1 MRNAWCLLG
10 VLAGGCG
17 GCSEPPVQSG
27 VVKDVFGHPLD
38 GATVIMEGVLEQ
50 KITNSEGM
58 FTFPRQKTSMKITA
72 GKKGYIKDTELA
84 TPPADEDEDA
94 PLVQL
99 ALYPDPP
106 EKGFYEVG
114 RDGYTKLEPRQIYV
128 VGTALRSVSGLRE
141 TSDETLGHNDG
152 PTRFVFSSSLR
163 PSEIAQ
169 LDLKMHHLDFVDT
182 IDVPGVL
189 GKEPV
194 TANLWVA
201 NKPVQFEL
209 EQLATE
215 DDYLITTREPLVGGA
230 YAFHTGGVLTSKDVR
245 VLNTLPKEL
254 QFAYAFDM
262 K

>member
-1 MRNAWCLLG
+1 MRNAWCLLV
-10 VLAGGCG
+10 VLAAGGCRK
-17 GCSEPPVQSG
+17 PPVQNG
-27 VVKDVFGHPLD
+27 VVKDVFGNPLE
-38 GATVIMEGVLEQ
+38 GATVLMEGVFEQ
-50 KITNSEGM
+50 RVTDAQGTFS
-58 FTFPRQKTSMKITA
+58 FPRQKTSTRITA
-72 GKKGYIKDTELA
+72 GKNGYIKDTELV
-84 TPPADEDEDA
+84 TPPVEEGAEA
-94 PLVQL
+94 PPVELV
-99 ALYPDPP
+99 LYPDPP

-114 RDGYTKLEPRQIYV
+114 PDRYTKLEPRQIFV
-128 VGTALRSVSGLRE
+128 VGTELRSISGLRE
-141 TSDETLGHNDG
+141 TSDEALRHNDG

-169 LDLKMHHLDFVDT
+169 LDLKMHRLDFVNT
-182 IDVPGVL
+182 VDVPGVL

-201 NKPVQFEL
+201 NKPVQFDL

-215 DDYLITTREPLVGGA
+215 DDYLITTRETLAGGA

-262 K
+262 R

>member
-1 MRNAWCLLG
+1 MRYAWCLL
-10 VLAGGCG
+10 VLGAGGCRK
-17 GCSEPPVQSG
+17 PPVVQG
-27 VVKDVFGHPLD
+27 VVKDIFGQPIE
-38 GATVIMEGVLEQ
+38 GATVLVEGVLEQ
-50 KITNSEGM
+50 RITDAQGAFS
-58 FTFPRQKTSMKITA
+58 FPRQKTDMRITA
-72 GKKGYIKDTELA
+72 GKKGYIKDTETV
-84 TPPADEDEDA
+84 TPPAEEGDETPPVE
-94 PLVQL
+94 L

-114 RDGYTKLEPRQIYV
+114 RDRYNKLEPRQIYV
-128 VGTALRSVSGLRE
+128 VGTELRSVSGLRE
-141 TSDETLGHNDG
+141 TSDEVLGHNDG

-169 LDLKMHHLDFVDT
+169 LELKMHHLDFVDT
-182 IDVPGVL
+182 IEVPGVL

-201 NKPVQFEL
+201 NKPVQFDL
-209 EQLATE
+209 EQLATL
-215 DDYLITTREPLVGGA
+215 DDYLITTREPLAGGA

-245 VLNTLPKEL
+245 ALATLPKEL

>member
-1 MRNAWCLLG
+1 MRNAWCLL
-10 VLAGGCG
+10 VPILAGGCRK
-17 GCSEPPVQSG
+17 PPVVHG
-27 VVKDVFGHPLD
+27 VVKDIFGRPIE
-38 GATVIMEGVLEQ
+38 GATVIMEGVLERRSTDAQ
-50 KITNSEGM
+50 GE
-58 FTFPRQKTSMKITA
+58 FTFPRQTTSMRLTA
-72 GKKGYIKDTELA
+72 GKKGYIKDTETL
-84 TPPADEDEDA
+84 TPPEDA
-94 PLVQL
+94 SEEPPPIEL

-128 VGTALRSVSGLRE
+128 VGTDLRSISGLRE
-141 TSDETLGHNDG
+141 TSDHALGHQEG

-169 LDLKMHHLDFVDT
+169 LDLKMHHLDFMDT
-182 IDVPGVL
+182 VEVPGVL
-189 GKEPV
+189 GKESV

-201 NKPVQFEL
+201 NKPVQFDL

-215 DDYLITTREPLVGGA
+215 DDYLITTREPLAGGA
-230 YAFHTGGVLTSKDVR
+230 YAFHTGGVLTSRDVR
-245 VLNTLPKEL
+245 ALDRLPKEL

>member
-10 VLAGGCG
+10 VAAGGC
-17 GCSEPPVQSG
+17 SKPPVQSG
-27 VVKDVFGHPLD
+27 VVKDVFGHPLE
-38 GATVIMEGVLEQ
+38 GATVIMEGVFEQ
-50 KITNSEGM
+50 KITDADGA
-58 FTFPRQKTSMKITA
+58 FTFPRQKTNMRITA
-72 GKKGYIKDTELA
+72 GKKGYIKDTEVA
-84 TPPADEDEDA
+84 VPPAREKDEA
-94 PLVQL
+94 PPVQL

-128 VGTALRSVSGLRE
+128 VGTELKSVSGLKE

-201 NKPVQFEL
+201 NSPVQFEL
-209 EQLATE
+209 EQLATQ
-215 DDYLITTREPLVGGA
+215 DDYLITTRETLAGGA

-262 K
+262 R

>member
-1 MRNAWCLLG
+1 MRNAWCLLV
-10 VLAGGCG
+10 VLAAGGCKK
-17 GCSEPPVQSG
+17 PPVVNG
-27 VVKDVFGHPLD
+27 VVKDVFGQPIE
-38 GATVIMEGVLEQ
+38 GATVLLEGMLEQ
-50 KITNSEGM
+50 RSTDAQGQ
-58 FTFPRQKTSMKITA
+58 FTLPLQTSNMRITA
-72 GKKGYIKDTELA
+72 GKKGYIKDTEVV
-84 TPPADEDEDA
+84 TPPVDEDEE
-94 PLVQL
+94 PPTVEL

-106 EKGFYEVG
+106 EKGFYGVG

-128 VGTALRSVSGLRE
+128 VGTELRSISGLRE
-141 TSDETLGHNDG
+141 TSDQALGHREG
-152 PTRFVFSSSLR
+152 PTQFVFSSSLR

-169 LDLKMHHLDFVDT
+169 LDLEMHHLDFVDT
-182 IDVPGVL
+182 VEVPGVL

-201 NKPVQFEL
+201 NKPVQFDL

-215 DDYLITTREPLVGGA
+215 DDYLITTREPLAGGA
-230 YAFHTGGVLTSKDVR
+230 YAFHTGGVLTSRDVR

>member
-1 MRNAWCLLG
+1 
-10 VLAGGCG
+10 VAGGCKK
-17 GCSEPPVQSG
+17 PPVQSG
-27 VVKDVFGHPLD
+27 VVKDVFGNPLE
-38 GATVIMEGVLEQ
+38 GATVIMEGVREQ
-50 KITNSEGM
+50 KITDAQGM
-58 FTFPRQKTSMKITA
+58 FTFPRPKTSVRITA

-84 TPPADEDEDA
+84 TPPVQEKEDA
-94 PLVQL
+94 PLVEL

-106 EKGFYEVG
+106 EKGFYGVG

-128 VGTALRSVSGLRE
+128 VGTELRSISGLRE
-141 TSDETLGHNDG
+141 TSDEALGHNDG

-169 LDLKMHHLDFVDT
+169 LDLEMHHLDFVNT
-182 IDVPGVL
+182 VDVPGVL

-201 NKPVQFEL
+201 NRPVQFEL

-215 DDYLITTREPLVGGA
+215 DDYLITTRETLAGGA